1 MVVMSA
7 ELINKIES
15 AFKNT
20 PKPTG
25 ILSRNS
31 SKDSP
36 ANYFSGRSWQGHKTT
51 DLRQHLDAFYE
62 FEPEAFRYY
71 LPAFMLADIT
81 DPIDAD
87 IIGEAIVWFF
97 TPRENERLIDKKY
110 TKVRTILFSQQELT
124 SIIAFIHWFDIECKG
139 VLGAKQ
145 AIEYLET
152 FTRSTQE
159 NNQT

>member
-1 MVVMSA
+1 MTA

-31 SKDSP
+31 SEDAP
-36 ANYFSGRSWQGHKTT
+36 ANYFSGMSWQGHKTT
-51 DLRQHLDAFYE
+51 DLHLHFDAFYE

-71 LPAFMLADIT
+71 LSAFMLADIS

-87 IIGEAIVWFF
+87 IIGEAIVSFF
-97 TPRENERLIDKKY
+97 TPRANARLIDKEYINK
-110 TKVRTILFSQQELT
+110 RIALFTQQELAA
-124 SIIAFIHWFDIECKG
+124 IVAFITWFDIECEG
-139 VLGAKQ
+139 VSGAKQ

-152 FTRSTQE
+152 FVHKTQD
-159 NNQT
+159 NSQT

>member
-1 MVVMSA
+1 MSA

-31 SKDSP
+31 SNGSP
-36 ANYFSGRSWQGHKTT
+36 ANYFSGRSWKGHKTA

-62 FEPEAFRYY
+62 FEPEAFCYY

-97 TPRENERLIDKKY
+97 TPRENERLIDKEY
-110 TKVRTILFSQQELT
+110 INNRIALFSQQELAA
-124 SIIAFIHWFDIECKG
+124 IEAFITWFDIECEG
-139 VLGAKQ
+139 IIGAKQ
-145 AIEYLET
+145 AIKYLET
-152 FTRSTQE
+152 FVRSTQE

>member
-1 MVVMSA
+1 MSA

-25 ILSRNS
+25 LLSRNPS
-31 SKDSP
+31 EDAP

-71 LPAFMLADIT
+71 LPAFMLADLT

-97 TPRENERLIDKKY
+97 TPRENVRLIDKEY
-110 TKVRTILFSQQELT
+110 IHNRISLFSQQELAA
-124 SIIAFIHWFDIECKG
+124 IVAFITWFDIECEG
-139 VLGAKQ
+139 VFGAKQ

-152 FTRSTQE
+152 FVRSTQE

>member
-1 MVVMSA
+1 MTA

-31 SKDSP
+31 DDDNA
-36 ANYFSGRSWQGHKTT
+36 ANYFSGSSWKEHKTT
-51 DLRQHLDAFYE
+51 DLRQHFDAFYE

-81 DPIDAD
+81 DPIEAD

-97 TPRENERLIDKKY
+97 TPRTNARLIDKEYINK
-110 TKVRTILFSQQELT
+110 RIALFTQQEL
-124 SIIAFIHWFDIECKG
+124 SAIVAFITWFDIECEG
-139 VLGAKQ
+139 VAGAKQ

-152 FTRSTQE
+152 FDPKTQE
-159 NNQT
+159 NK

>member
-1 MVVMSA
+1 MTA

-25 ILSRNS
+25 ILRRNS
-31 SKDSP
+31 DDGN
-36 ANYFSGRSWQGHKTT
+36 AADYFSGKSWQGHKTT
-51 DLRQHLDAFYE
+51 DLRQHFDAFYE

-71 LPAFMLADIT
+71 LPAFILADIS

-97 TPRENERLIDKKY
+97 TPHENERLIDKEYKY
-110 TKVRTILFSQQELT
+110 SRTILFSQQELT
-124 SIIAFIHWFDIECKG
+124 SIIAFIHWFDIECEG
-139 VLGAKQ
+139 ILGAKQ

-152 FTRSTQE
+152 FVDKTQD
-159 NNQT
+159 NK